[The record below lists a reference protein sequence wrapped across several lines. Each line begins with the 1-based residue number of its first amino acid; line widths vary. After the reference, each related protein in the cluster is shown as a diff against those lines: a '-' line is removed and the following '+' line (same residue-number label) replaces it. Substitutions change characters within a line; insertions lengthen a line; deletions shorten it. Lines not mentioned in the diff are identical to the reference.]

1 MVIPNNILPNNI
13 DNLLMNMNEFYN
25 KLNDFDNRL
34 KQLEERLKRVENN
47 NLDYHYQEPDNS
59 MYML

>member
-1 MVIPNNILPNNI
+1 MVTQMRLGELRTIAR
-13 DNLLMNMNEFYN
+13 
-25 KLNDFDNRL
+25 DFDNRL
-34 KQLEERLKRVENN
+34 KQLEERLKRIENN